1 MGLYY
6 TDISINGVMLAE
18 YQILSSTGTFCT
30 LRVLIIATPSAVSNK
45 RSRIGGL
52 GKLYQLRMLAP

>member
-18 YQILSSTGTFCT
+18 YQILSSTRIFCT
-30 LRVLIIATPSAVSNK
+30 LRVLIIATPASYETN

-52 GKLYQLRMLAP
+52 GKLYELRMPTP